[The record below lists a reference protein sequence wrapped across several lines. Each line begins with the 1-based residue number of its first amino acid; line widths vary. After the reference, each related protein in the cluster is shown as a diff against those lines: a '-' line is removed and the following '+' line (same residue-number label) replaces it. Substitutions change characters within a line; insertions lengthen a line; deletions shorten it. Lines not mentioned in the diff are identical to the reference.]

1 MPAEP
6 RGWLYRTATGH
17 GIRWRDEH
25 GVLRRQSGFTSR
37 SEARSWF
44 DNVERKRMRGET
56 PPPSPLTLAELV
68 DEYLEQHVAEANT
81 IRVLTDRLKLAIDGI
96 PVKPR
101 AKEREH
107 GLGEI
112 RVDRLDVRTVGA
124 WRRRLPE
131 GSAWHAHKAL
141 RQVLAYAVR
150 AKLASENVAKL
161 IPNPEP
167 KRREAASFGSWDE
180 LEKLAAE
187 LPPERR
193 SLPILVAG
201 TGLRPEE
208 WLALER
214 RDVDTKAGVLHVRRV
229 WTDGRL
235 KEYGK
240 QDRSLRRVPLRRR
253 ALDALEAHPWRID
266 TPLVYVGE
274 RGEHLNLHAWRRDE
288 WYPALD
294 AAGLRK
300 LVPYAMRHTF
310 ASFAIAAG
318 VSLFYLARLMG
329 SSVEQIDR
337 TYGHLLPD
345 SEDYLRGLLDSFDAV
360 SSEEDSLST
369 DSTKALNIRRQ

>member
-1 MPAEP
+1 MPAEAH
-6 RGWLYRTATGH
+6 GSLYRTSTGH

-44 DNVERKRMRGET
+44 ENVERKRMRGET
-56 PPPSPLTLAELV
+56 PAPSPLTLAELV
-68 DEYLEQHVAEANT
+68 DEYLAQHVAEANT
-81 IRVLTDRLKLAIDGI
+81 IRALTDRLKLATDGI

-101 AKEREH
+101 AAEREH

-112 RVDRLDVRTVGA
+112 RVDRLDVRTIAA

-150 AKLASENVAKL
+150 ARLTTDNVAKL
-161 IPNPEP
+161 VPNPEP
-167 KRREAASFGSWDE
+167 KRREVPVFASWDE
-180 LEKLAAE
+180 LEKVADE
-187 LPPERR
+187 LHPARR

-208 WLALER
+208 WLALEW
-214 RDVDTKAGVLHVRRV
+214 RDVDLRAGVLNVRRV
-229 WTDGRL
+229 YTDGRI

-240 QDRSLRRVPLRRR
+240 QSRSLRRVPLRARVVE
-253 ALDALEAHPWRID
+253 ALERDPEGFGSTLLYAGD
-266 TPLVYVGE
+266 
-274 RGEHLNLHAWRRDE
+274 RGGHLNLHAWRRDE
-288 WYPALD
+288 WFPALD
-294 AAGLRK
+294 SAGLPH
-300 LVPYAMRHTF
+300 LVPYSMRHTF

-329 SSVEQIDR
+329 TSVEQIDR

-345 SEDYLRGLLDSFDAV
+345 SEDYLRGLLDDYDARAMD
-360 SSEEDSLST
+360 EAT
-369 DSTKALNIRRQ
+369 AL